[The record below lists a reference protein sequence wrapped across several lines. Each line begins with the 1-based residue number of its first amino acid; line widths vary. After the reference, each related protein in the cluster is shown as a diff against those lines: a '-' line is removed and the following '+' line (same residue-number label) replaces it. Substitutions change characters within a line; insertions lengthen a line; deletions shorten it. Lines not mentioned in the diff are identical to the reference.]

1 MSKAIDE
8 KKRPITTAAVYAIL
22 STLKT
27 YVDTSDDAC
36 ADLARATAEAL
47 CDLNARIQGLED
59 LQGQPFGDIIA
70 NSINT
75 QVVPLVGGKSMVL
88 VGSGTPASNP
98 DFVGQIYIDTTG
110 PNFYFSTGTGSGGW
124 EKVVYDASYVHT
136 DNNFTNAL
144 KTKLDN
150 LYTKAQL
157 DTMFGDKE
165 DSFTLT
171 YDAQN
176 HALVSSKTIT
186 VS

>member
-8 KKRPITTAAVYAIL
+8 KKRPISTAAVYAIL

-27 YVDTSDDAC
+27 YVDTNDGAC
-36 ADLARATAEAL
+36 TDLARATARAL
-47 CDLNARIQGLED
+47 CDLNARIGSLED

-75 QVVPLVGGKSMVL
+75 QEVPMVGGNPMVRT
-88 VGSGTPASNP
+88 GTGAPTGNP
-98 DFVGQIYIDTTG
+98 PMAGQVYIDTSG
-110 PNFYFSTGTGSGGW
+110 PNFWFSTGTGSGGW
-124 EKVVYDASYVHT
+124 KKVVYDASYVHT

-144 KTKLDN
+144 KTKLDQ

-157 DTMFGDKE
+157 DTMFGGKE
-165 DSFTLT
+165 NAFTIS

-176 HALVSSKTIT
+176 HALVSSKRIT
-186 VS
+186 VG